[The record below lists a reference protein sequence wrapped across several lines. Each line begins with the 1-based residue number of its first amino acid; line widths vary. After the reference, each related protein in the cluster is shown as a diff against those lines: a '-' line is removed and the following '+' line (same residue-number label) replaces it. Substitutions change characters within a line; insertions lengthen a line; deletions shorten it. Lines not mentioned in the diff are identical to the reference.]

1 MEKGK
6 KTLVIGASTNPSRYS
21 YRCIHQLKANGH
33 PTVAIGL
40 KTGEVGG
47 VEIQNELNPIA
58 DIDTVTLYVG
68 PNSQEVYYDY
78 ILNVI
83 RPQRLIFNPGTE
95 NEVFMN
101 KAIDQGIEAFEA
113 CTLVMMS
120 TSQF

>member
-6 KTLVIGASTNPSRYS
+6 KTMVIGASTNPSRYS
-21 YRCIHQLKANGH
+21 YRCIQQLKANGH

-40 KTGEVGG
+40 KTGEVAG
-47 VEIQNELNPIA
+47 VEIQNELNPIV

-68 PNSQEVYYDY
+68 PNNQEVYYDY

-83 RPQRLIFNPGTE
+83 NPQRLIFNPGTE
-95 NEVFMN
+95 NESFMN
-101 KAIDQGIEAFEA
+101 KAIYQGIDAFEA
-113 CTLVMMS
+113 CTLVMMT